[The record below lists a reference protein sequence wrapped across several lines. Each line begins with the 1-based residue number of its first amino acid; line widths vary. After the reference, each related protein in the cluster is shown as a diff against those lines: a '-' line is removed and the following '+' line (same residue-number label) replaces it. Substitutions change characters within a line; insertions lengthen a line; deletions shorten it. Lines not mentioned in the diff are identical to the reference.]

1 MAHGNRVYFSAS
13 YRIYSYEYPEKWTPL
28 QPSLYK
34 LFGLAVVNEK
44 LTTIGGRKP
53 SSSII
58 NTLFSLNE
66 NGLWVPLLPAMPTER
81 FNPAAVTTSTH
92 LIVAG
97 GSTSQAETAKVEV
110 LDTKTLQWFTACSLP
125 KVVANPPM
133 TLCDGFLYLS
143 NSTNT
148 VYSCSVEGLLHSL
161 VSADSSSD
169 RSLWTKLAKIPVRIN
184 SSIVTLGGRVLAIS
198 SKNCDH
204 SQTGAIYCY
213 DEATNSWS
221 IIGEMPTPRRD
232 VLTAVLPSN
241 KLVVVGGQN
250 EQLEHRTLTE
260 IGQLEMPLFR
270 TAMQSR
276 YNNYY

>member
-1 MAHGNRVYFSAS
+1 MTSLIGTAVAHGNRVYFSAN
-13 YRIYSYEYPEKWTPL
+13 YRIYLFEYPEKWTPL
-28 QPSLYK
+28 KPSLYK

-53 SSSII
+53 TKII

-66 NGLWVPLLPAMPTER
+66 DDLWVKLLPAMPTER

-97 GSTSQAETAKVEV
+97 GSTSEATTAEVEV
-110 LDTKTLQWFTACSLP
+110 LDTKTHQWFTACSLP
-125 KVVANPPM
+125 QAVANPPM

-143 NSTNT
+143 NSINT
-148 VYSCSVEGLLHSL
+148 VYSCSVEGLL
-161 VSADSSSD
+161 VSANSSD
-169 RSLWTKLAKIPVRIN
+169 GGSLWTELAEIPVRIN

-198 SKNCDH
+198 SENYDH
-204 SQTGAIYCY
+204 SQTGAIYRL
-213 DEATNSWS
+213 DEASNSWS
-221 IIGEMPTPRRD
+221 IIGEMLTPRRD

-241 KLVVVGGQN
+241 KLVVVGGQT

-270 TAMQSR
+270 TAMH
-276 YNNYY
+276 

>member
-1 MAHGNRVYFSAS
+1 MTSLIGTAVAHGNRVYFSAS
-13 YRIYSYEYPEKWTPL
+13 YRIYSFEYPEKWTPL

-53 SSSII
+53 SSTII

-66 NGLWVPLLPAMPTER
+66 DGLWVKLLPAMPTER

-97 GSTSQAETAKVEV
+97 GSTSQAATAEVEV
-110 LDTKTLQWFTACSLP
+110 LDTKTHQWFTACSLP
-125 KVVANPPM
+125 QVVANPPM

-143 NSTNT
+143 NNINT
-148 VYSCSVEGLLHSL
+148 VYSCSVEGLL
-161 VSADSSSD
+161 VSANSSD
-169 RSLWTKLAKIPVRIN
+169 GGSLWTELAEIPVRIN

-204 SQTGAIYCY
+204 SQTGAIYRY
-213 DEATNSWS
+213 DETTNSWN

-232 VLTAVLPSN
+232 VLTEVLPSN
-241 KLVVVGGQN
+241 KLVVVGGQT

-270 TAMQSR
+270 TAMP
-276 YNNYY
+276 